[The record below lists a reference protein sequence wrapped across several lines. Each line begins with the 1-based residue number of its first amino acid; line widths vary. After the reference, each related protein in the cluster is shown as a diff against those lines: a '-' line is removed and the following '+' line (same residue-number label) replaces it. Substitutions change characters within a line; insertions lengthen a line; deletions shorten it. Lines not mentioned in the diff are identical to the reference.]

1 MYKYIYIYVCLRM
14 SNQTTY
20 TTTTTKEKILK
31 FEGKKRTL
39 FFFVFAKDILH
50 SCENQEKK
58 RIK

>member
-1 MYKYIYIYVCLRM
+1 M